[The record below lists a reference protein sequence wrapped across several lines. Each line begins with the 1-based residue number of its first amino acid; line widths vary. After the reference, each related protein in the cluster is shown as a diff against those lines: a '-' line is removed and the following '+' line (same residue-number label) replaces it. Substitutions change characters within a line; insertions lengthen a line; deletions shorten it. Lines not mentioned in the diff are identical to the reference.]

1 MSGPR
6 TGLPTPSCPRPVGPS
21 WSWAH
26 DCPGLGHG
34 QALPVGELGAPP
46 RGESKRKGSGLD
58 QEPEAGRALDSA
70 LADGA
75 RGGGEAAERP
85 RGALATRRGPDFGK
99 RSHFPAP
106 LAGRRSR
113 SAGGTRAARCFPMAR
128 STSRPLGCRRG
139 PRSPASSSAGR
150 GSGGGHPEVL
160 PFPWGLFVIGFARA
174 VLELSIKDTLQ
185 A

>member
-70 LADGA
+70 LAGGA

-113 SAGGTRAARCFPMAR
+113 SAGGHPGSTVLSHGPKHKSAAGLPAR
-128 STSRPLGCRRG
+128 SSEPGVLLSGEGLWGRSSRGAAVSLGAVCDRVCTG
-139 PRSPASSSAGR
+139 SAGT
-150 GSGGGHPEVL
+150 
-160 PFPWGLFVIGFARA
+160 FY
-174 VLELSIKDTLQ
+174 
-185 A
+185 

>member
-46 RGESKRKGSGLD
+46 RGESKRKGLGLD

-70 LADGA
+70 LAGGA
-75 RGGGEAAERP
+75 RGGGAAAERP
-85 RGALATRRGPDFGK
+85 RGALATRRGPDFGE

-113 SAGGTRAARCFPMAR
+113 SAGGHPGSTVLSHGPKHKSAAGLRAR
-128 STSRPLGCRRG
+128 
-139 PRSPASSSAGR
+139 SSSAGR
-150 GSGGGHPEVL
+150 DSGGGHPEVL